1 MNQTLSFFSKIRFF
15 YRLILRPNQLIG
27 GLCTHLS
34 KWNWANFW
42 SAWHIY
48 PPKIRWP
55 LEFSRP
61 ETWKPKISTEN
72 QASFYQLFS
81 TVKNQ
86 FYILIRL
93 SIALQYESLRKCT
106 FESVSLLAT
115 LLLYLTWSRH
125 LKWFISEGIRIWR
138 DSLQNSF
145 ISVEEQRICWCSK
158 FGPTG
163 DRTRIARRAAIQ

>member
-1 MNQTLSFFSKIRFF
+1 MNQTLNFLSKIRFF
-15 YRLILRPNQLIG
+15 TGWFYGQTNLLEVFVPTCQNEIG
-27 GLCTHLS
+27 RTFGQPDIFTRQKYADH
-34 KWNWANFW
+34 WN
-42 SAWHIY
+42 SQGQKLESQRY
-48 PPKIRWP
+48 QRKIR
-55 LEFSRP
+55 
-61 ETWKPKISTEN
+61 
-72 QASFYQLFS
+72 QVFS

-145 ISVEEQRICWCSK
+145 ISKGIH
-158 FGPTG
+158 F
-163 DRTRIARRAAIQ
+163 

>member
-1 MNQTLSFFSKIRFF
+1 MEIATSRKIKFDLSHWTKLSNFCQNLFF

-72 QASFYQLFS
+72 RASFHQLFS
-81 TVKNQ
+81 TVKTQ

-93 SIALQYESLRKCT
+93 SIALQYESLRKWIT
-106 FESVSLLAT
+106 SDSSPFMLDLESVSKVV
-115 LLLYLTWSRH
+115 H
-125 LKWFISEGIRIWR
+125 FWR
-138 DSLQNSF
+138 DSYLKGF
-145 ISVEEQRICWCSK
+145 VFEGIH
-158 FGPTG
+158 F
-163 DRTRIARRAAIQ
+163 

>member
-1 MNQTLSFFSKIRFF
+1 MNQTLKFLLKKYKQRFKIRFF
-15 YRLILRPNQLIG
+15 YRLILRLNQLIG

-138 DSLQNSF
+138 DSLQNTF
-145 ISVEEQRICWCSK
+145 ISKVIH
-158 FGPTG
+158 F
-163 DRTRIARRAAIQ
+163 

>member
-1 MNQTLSFFSKIRFF
+1 MNQTLKFLSKIRFF

-72 QASFYQLFS
+72 QASFFHCE
-81 TVKNQ
+81 KP
-86 FYILIRL
+86 ILHIDSAVNSP
-93 SIALQYESLRKCT
+93 SIWIPSKVYLRKCT

-145 ISVEEQRICWCSK
+145 ISEGIH
-158 FGPTG
+158 F
-163 DRTRIARRAAIQ
+163 